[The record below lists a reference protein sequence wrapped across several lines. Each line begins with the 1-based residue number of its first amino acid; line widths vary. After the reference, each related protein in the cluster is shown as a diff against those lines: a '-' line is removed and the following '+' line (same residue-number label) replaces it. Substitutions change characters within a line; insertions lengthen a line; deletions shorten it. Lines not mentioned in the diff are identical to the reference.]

1 MYRYCV
7 NKLYHFCNLWL
18 LILLFSLFL
27 VERRIMA
34 DNTSNTNNKFS
45 AKETLKKNKKLL
57 LDDFEGRYEKEVAPY
72 LPKESEQDALL
83 KESRDNFYK
92 SKEGQILIFIS
103 SSMSLV
109 NIKSLLEEAKNI
121 GASILLRGFIDN
133 SFKKTT
139 DYIKEFYAKDES
151 LGGILIDPASF
162 KDFNVDSVPTFV
174 LMEKE
179 SKDSSKYGSKYKKLV
194 GNITLSAASELFK
207 KNHQVEELGIYGP
220 SFEIK
225 EQDFEEMITGRLAIL
240 EMQGRVREFNR
251 TLAKKITTTIQNP
264 PRVPLI
270 EKAKKNRR
278 FLVDISKVITKDIKD
293 LQGRVIAKKGTR
305 VNPLSHTEFAKDIYF
320 IDGDDP
326 KQARWLKEQ
335 KDNKQNRIVILI
347 GGSPIKLQEELQERM
362 YFDLRGDFSTK
373 FNITRVPS
381 IVRGHNNMAQVE
393 EIAI

>member
-1 MYRYCV
+1 MRSYSIGNYTDRSY
-7 NKLYHFCNLWL
+7 YFCSFNLRLL
-18 LILLFSLFL
+18 LILLFSLIL
-27 VERRIMA
+27 VERQIMA
-34 DNTSNTNNKFS
+34 DDINYK
-45 AKETLKKNKKLL
+45 AKETLEKSKKLL
-57 LDDFEGRYEKEVAPY
+57 LDDFERRYENEVAPY

-92 SKEGQILIFIS
+92 SKEGQILVFIS
-103 SSMSLV
+103 SSMSHV

-139 DYIKEFYAKDES
+139 DYIKEFYSKDES

-174 LMEKE
+174 LMEKR
-179 SKDSSKYGSKYKKLV
+179 SKEGNKYKKLV
-194 GNITLSAASELFK
+194 GNITLSGAEELFK

-240 EMQGRVREFNR
+240 EMQGRVAEFNR

-264 PRVPLI
+264 PRVSWI
-270 EKAKKNRR
+270 EKAKKNHR
-278 FLVDISKVITKDIKD
+278 FLVDVSKVITKDIKD
-293 LQGRVIAKKGTR
+293 LRGNVIAKKGTR

-320 IDGDDP
+320 IDGDDLE
-326 KQARWLKEQ
+326 QARWLKAQ
-335 KDNKQNRIVILI
+335 KNNKQNRIVILV

-362 YFDLRGDFSTK
+362 YFDLRGDFSAK
-373 FNITRVPS
+373 FNISKVPS
-381 IVRGHNNMAQVE
+381 IVRGQGNMAQVE
-393 EIAI
+393 EIAL